1 MKVTIEVTT
10 KREVEINLPYFFKTD
25 TGSCHAI
32 LENNTVRV
40 WSDTISFLNY
50 PSYNLLTDNG
60 NAEITAEEFTMAFDA
75 RMEQIQQL
83 KSEFFKH

>member
-10 KREVEINLPYFFKTD
+10 SKEVEINLPYFFKTD

-32 LENNTVRV
+32 LEKNTVRV

-50 PSYNLLTDNG
+50 PSYNLLTDSG
-60 NAEITAEEFTMAFDA
+60 NSEITAEEFTIAFDA
-75 RMEQIQQL
+75 RMDEIQQL
-83 KSEFFKH
+83 KSEFFKQ

>member
-32 LENNTVRV
+32 LEKNTVRV

-75 RMEQIQQL
+75 RMDEIQQL
-83 KSEFFKH
+83 KSEFLKQ

>member
-32 LENNTVRV
+32 LEKNTVRV

-75 RMEQIQQL
+75 RMDEIQQL
-83 KSEFFKH
+83 KSEFFKQ